1 MIGLDTNVL
10 ARYIAQDDAR
20 QSLQASRLIEGTSA
34 DDPAFVSMVVLAELV
49 WVLDDVYAMDRDELA
64 AVVRT
69 LLETHSIVV
78 QSAPLVWQALRDF
91 RSSGADFSDHLIERV
106 GSAAGC
112 TETFTFDRKAARTAG
127 MKLVAMP

>member
-49 WVLDDVYAMDRDELA
+49 WVLDDVYAMDRDELV
-64 AVVRT
+64 AVVRM

-91 RSSGADFSDHLIERV
+91 RSSSADFSDHLIERV

>member
-49 WVLDDVYAMDRDELA
+49 WVLDDVYAMDRDELV

-69 LLETHSIVV
+69 LLETRSIVV

-91 RSSGADFSDHLIERV
+91 RSSSADFSDHLIARV

-127 MKLVAMP
+127 MKLVATP